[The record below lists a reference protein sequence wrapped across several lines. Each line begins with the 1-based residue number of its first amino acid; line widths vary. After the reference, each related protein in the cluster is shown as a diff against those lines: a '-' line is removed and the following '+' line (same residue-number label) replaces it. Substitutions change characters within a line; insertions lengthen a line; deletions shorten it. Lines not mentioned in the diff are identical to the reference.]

1 MEESVEKR
9 KGGWAKSTVEIKLF
23 VESMTKKKNKWPVK
37 MNMAFSYSNDYHH
50 WAFSAWDNKVGSDDK
65 SDVPREEKGIKSE

>member
-9 KGGWAKSTVEIKLF
+9 KGGWAESTVEIELF

-50 WAFSAWDNKVGSDDK
+50 WAIGL
-65 SDVPREEKGIKSE
+65 G